1 VSNAE
6 LRVEFAIWPGILGL
20 SGCWGRG
27 RQDGDARFGGIV
39 ARSEDQKA
47 EDVVVT
53 GATGLVG
60 RRLVPELEHRF
71 AAVRVL
77 SRSSAPER
85 PNQKRFVWDGVDPG
99 RQSLVGSAAVVHL
112 AGEPIFGGLPTAARR
127 DRIRRSRIDST
138 RALVE
143 RIACLDEAHRPRTL
157 VCASAVGIF
166 GDRGEE
172 VLDEASQPGSGFL
185 ADVCRDWE
193 AEAERATAVGLR
205 VVRIRI
211 GVVLSRDGGALSL
224 MRVPFSLGIGG
235 RLGDGRQFFPWIHL
249 DDLVGVIL
257 WALESSDEGAINAV
271 APESIRNAELTRA
284 LGRVLHR
291 PALLPVPGFVLRR
304 VLGDLAGELLGS
316 RRVRPARL
324 QEVGFAFRHPR
335 LEGALEAELG

>member
-1 VSNAE
+1 VTA
-6 LRVEFAIWPGILGL
+6 
-20 SGCWGRG
+20 
-27 RQDGDARFGGIV
+27 
-39 ARSEDQKA
+39 SEDQKT

-53 GATGLVG
+53 GATGLIG
-60 RRLVPELEHRF
+60 RRLVPELERRF
-71 AAVRVL
+71 ARVRVL
-77 SRSSAPER
+77 SRSSAAEK

-99 RQSLVGSAAVVHL
+99 RESLVGSAAVVHL

-143 RIACLDEAHRPRTL
+143 RIAALEQPRRPRTL
-157 VCASAVGIF
+157 ICASAVGFF

-185 ADVCRDWE
+185 AEVCRDWE

-271 APESIRNAELTRA
+271 APESIRNAELTGA
-284 LGRVLHR
+284 LGRVLQR
-291 PALLPVPGFVLRR
+291 PALLPVPGFMLRL

-316 RRVRPARL
+316 RRVCPARL
-324 QEVGFAFRHPR
+324 QQAGFSFRYPT
-335 LEGALEAELG
+335 LESALEAELG

>member
-1 VSNAE
+1 MATLV
-6 LRVEFAIWPGILGL
+6 
-20 SGCWGRG
+20 
-27 RQDGDARFGGIV
+27 GGIV
-39 ARSEDQKA
+39 TAADDQKA
-47 EDVVVT
+47 DDVLVS
-53 GATGLVG
+53 GATGLIG
-60 RRLVPELEHRF
+60 RRLVPALERRF
-71 AAVRVL
+71 STVRVL
-77 SRSSAPER
+77 SRSPASEQTNR
-85 PNQKRFVWDGVDPG
+85 RHFVWDGVDPD
-99 RQSLVGSAAVVHL
+99 REALVGSAAVVHL

-127 DRIRRSRIDST
+127 ERIRRSRIDST

-143 RIACLDEAHRPRTL
+143 AIASLDPARRPRTL
-157 VCASAVGIF
+157 VCASAVGYF

-185 ADVCRDWE
+185 AEVCRDWE
-193 AEAERATAVGLR
+193 AEAEGATAVGLR

-211 GVVLSRDGGALSL
+211 GVVLSKDGGALSL

-257 WALESSDEGAINAV
+257 WALESPVAGAINAV

-291 PALLPVPGFVLRR
+291 PALLPVPGFALRLA
-304 VLGDLAGELLGS
+304 LGELAGELLGS

-324 QEVGFAFRHPR
+324 EEAGFVFRHR
-335 LEGALEAELG
+335 TLESALEAELG